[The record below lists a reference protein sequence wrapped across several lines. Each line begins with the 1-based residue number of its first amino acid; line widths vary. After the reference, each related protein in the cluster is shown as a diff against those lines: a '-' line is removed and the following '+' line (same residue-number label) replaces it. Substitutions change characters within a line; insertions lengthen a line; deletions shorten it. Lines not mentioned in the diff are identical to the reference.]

1 MNYAFQFAAC
11 PGRAPTPLYFGFSS
25 FVVPNLVETAL
36 KEACGLHTTAAN
48 TYRTR
53 WFCPNGTQRTT
64 VGGANLPINWN
75 CDGVTGG
82 VVASDINNAGGLSV
96 LGTQN
101 NWANLTYGGGTVGGG
116 VSAGLSATEKA
127 PHELTYQEAK
137 EHHLHK

>member
-1 MNYAFQFAAC
+1 MNYAFQVTGI
-11 PGRAPTPLYFGFSS
+11 PRTGTTPPSFTYSS
-25 FVVPNLVETAL
+25 FTLPSLNEAAL
-36 KEACGLHTTAAN
+36 NENAGLGSASAA

-75 CDGVTGG
+75 CDGTTGG
-82 VVASDINNAGGLSV
+82 VVASDINSAGGLSV

-101 NWANLTYGGGTVGGG
+101 NWANLVYGGGTVGGG
-116 VSAGLSATEKA
+116 VSAGLSATAKA

-137 EHHLHK
+137 EHQLHK